1 MNIRQLTM
9 RTLLALAL
17 SLSLP
22 ALALDI
28 AGITMPE
35 TLEANGTSLKLNGA
49 GIRTKFMMKIYAG
62 GLYLESTGGKAK
74 DVIAA
79 DEPMAIR
86 LHMVSGMVTS
96 EAMEEATMEGFQNA
110 TGGNTAPLDDHID
123 AFMAVFREPITE
135 GDVFDIVYLPGTG
148 IDIAKNGTP
157 KGVVDG
163 GLEFKQAVFAIWLGK
178 KPAHKGLKKG
188 MLGN

>member
-1 MNIRQLTM
+1 MKKILAC
-9 RTLLALAL
+9 LLLGM

-22 ALALDI
+22 AMALKI
-28 AGITMPE
+28 SGITMPD
-35 TLEANGTSLKLNGA
+35 TLDASGVPLKLNGA
-49 GIRTKFMMKIYAG
+49 GVRTKFMMDIYVG
-62 GLYLESTGGKAK
+62 GLYLESQGSNAK
-74 DVIAA
+74 ELIAA
-79 DEPMAIR
+79 DEPMAIK
-86 LHMVSGMVTS
+86 LHIVSGMVSS

-110 TGGNTAPLDDHID
+110 TGGNTAPLDDYID

-148 IDIAKNGTP
+148 INVAKNGAP
-157 KGVVDG
+157 KGTVDG